1 MYKNQILGK
10 EELTKFE
17 ASLSDHQKAVMGDGL
32 TIMERGVVE
41 HNMIAVS
48 KIYQSIYASEL
59 ALVLGVDAA
68 KAEKIAASMI
78 MEGSLHGSIDQVDG
92 LVQFETEDS
101 ALTTWDKSISSFC
114 IELNRVT
121 DAIQAK

>member
-1 MYKNQILGK
+1 
-10 EELTKFE
+10 
-17 ASLSDHQKAVMGDGL
+17 
-32 TIMERGVVE
+32 
-41 HNMIAVS
+41 
-48 KIYQSIYASEL
+48 
-59 ALVLGVDAA
+59 
-68 KAEKIAASMI
+68 